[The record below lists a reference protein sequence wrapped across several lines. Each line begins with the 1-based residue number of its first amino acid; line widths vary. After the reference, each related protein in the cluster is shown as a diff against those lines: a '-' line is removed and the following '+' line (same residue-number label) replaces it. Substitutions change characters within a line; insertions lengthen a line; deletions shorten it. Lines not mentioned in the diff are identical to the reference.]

1 MSDHVRFK
9 NDAGTRTSHHLIFVS
24 KHPLGYGI
32 MKDIMA
38 RESSLHEQGVPS
50 FQYSPA
56 DKRFPL
62 LFELNRPLDDLEEM
76 LLMTF
81 AGRTLLMKEVYEQHH
96 IGRRFVKKN
105 YKEVLRQMEAKRL
118 IRCEPSKRRNDTL
131 GDSVRIIF
139 PSKGGIG
146 GKHEH

>member
-1 MSDHVRFK
+1 LPFTFK

-56 DKRFPL
+56 DRRFPL
-62 LFELNRPLDDLEEM
+62 LFELNRPLDDLENM
-76 LLMTF
+76 LALEF
-81 AGRTLLMKEVYEQHH
+81 AGRTLTVEEVYEWHNV
-96 IGRRFVKKN
+96 GRRFIKKN
-105 YKEVLRQMEAKRL
+105 YKDVLRQMEAEGA
-118 IRCEPSKRRNDTL
+118 IRCEPAKRRKNTL
-131 GDSVRIIF
+131 RDNVRVTFSRKGGDS
-139 PSKGGIG
+139 
-146 GKHEH
+146 GKV